1 MVPVGACLG
10 LSAVLFAIGMVGFLG
25 RRNIILM
32 LVSVEIMLN
41 AVNVSLAAFSHR
53 LQDPRGQILALFVIA
68 VAAAESTQGG
78 RQCRESDRAEVVTS
92 ARPLFAVLVPAVGAL
107 LIARTGERRAN
118 LREFWSVAAGVLQA
132 ALVGSMIPDVL
143 AGRAPEWVLFRILP
157 GIELA
162 FRVDGFGLLFGL
174 GASLLWI
181 ATSFYSIGYMR
192 ALGEHAQTRYFACFA
207 LALSAT
213 MGVALSA
220 NLFTLFL
227 FYEALTLV
235 TYPLVGHK
243 ETAEAR
249 AGARKY
255 IIYLLGAAKLLL
267 VAALI
272 LTYNVAGTLEFRKGG
287 ILPVS
292 ELAAEPTLLY
302 VVFALFLFGFAK
314 NAVMPLHSW
323 LPAAM
328 VAPTPVSALLHA
340 VAVVKTG
347 VFATLRVFLY
357 VFGLEAMKRL
367 DADVLA
373 LVVASVTIL
382 LASLLALGQDNL
394 KARLAFSTVSQ
405 LSYIVLGA
413 ALLTPSGILGG
424 VAHITNH
431 AVSKITL
438 FLCAGSIYVSTRKTE
453 ISQMSGLASQMPWT
467 MAAFAVASLSLVGIP
482 PASGF
487 ISKWYLALGS
497 VERGNTWLLGVLLAS
512 SLLNAAYLG
521 PIVFRAYFE
530 EAPDSPHDAVVEVP
544 WMVIPL
550 VLTALAS
557 LLLGVYPDP
566 VLTLAG
572 RVLP

>member
-1 MVPVGACLG
+1 
-10 LSAVLFAIGMVGFLG
+10 
-25 RRNIILM
+25 
-32 LVSVEIMLN
+32 
-41 AVNVSLAAFSHR
+41 
-53 LQDPRGQILALFVIA
+53 
-68 VAAAESTQGG
+68 
-78 RQCRESDRAEVVTS
+78 VVTS
-92 ARPLFAVLVPAVGAL
+92 LNPLFAVLVPAVGAL
-107 LIARTGERRAN
+107 LIAGTGERRAN
-118 LREFWSVAAGVLQA
+118 LREFWSIAAGVLQA
-132 ALVGSMIPDVL
+132 AFVASMIPDVL
-143 AGRAPEWVLFRILP
+143 AGRTPECVLFRILP

-162 FRVDGFGLLFGL
+162 FRTDGFGLLFGL

-192 ALGEHAQTRYFACFA
+192 SLGEHAQTRYFACFA
-207 LALSAT
+207 LALSST

-220 NLFTLFL
+220 NLFTLFV

-272 LTYNVAGTLEFRKGG
+272 LTYNAAGTLEFRKGG
-287 ILPVS
+287 ILPAS
-292 ELAAEPTLLY
+292 ELAAKPTLLY

-347 VFATLRVFLY
+347 VFATLRVILF
-357 VFGLEAMKRL
+357 VFGLDAMRL
-367 DADVLA
+367 LGADTLA

-382 LASLLALGQDNL
+382 LGSLLALGQDNL

-405 LSYIVLGA
+405 LSYIILGA
-413 ALLTPSGILGG
+413 ALLTPNGILGG

-438 FLCAGSIYVSTRKTE
+438 FLCAGSIYVSTHKTE
-453 ISQMSGLASQMPWT
+453 VSQMSGLARRMPWT

-487 ISKWYLALGS
+487 VSKWYLALGS
-497 VERGNTWLLGVLLAS
+497 VQRGSVLLLGVLLVS

-521 PIVFRAYFE
+521 PVVFKAYFE
-530 EAPDSPHDAVVEVP
+530 EAPDLAPDAVFEVP

-566 VLTLAG
+566 VLKLAG

>member
-1 MVPVGACLG
+1 
-10 LSAVLFAIGMVGFLG
+10 
-25 RRNIILM
+25 
-32 LVSVEIMLN
+32 
-41 AVNVSLAAFSHR
+41 
-53 LQDPRGQILALFVIA
+53 
-68 VAAAESTQGG
+68 
-78 RQCRESDRAEVVTS
+78 VVTS
-92 ARPLFAVLVPAVGAL
+92 LNPFLAVLVPVVGAL
-107 LIARTGERRAN
+107 LIAGTGERRAN

-132 ALVGSMIPDVL
+132 GFVASMIPDVL
-143 AGRAPEWVLFRILP
+143 AGRTPECVLFRILP
-157 GIELA
+157 GVELA
-162 FRVDGFGLLFGL
+162 FRTDGFGLLFGL

-192 ALGEHAQTRYFACFA
+192 SLGEHAQTRYFACFA
-207 LALSAT
+207 LSLSAT
-213 MGVALSA
+213 MGVAFSA

-227 FYEALTLV
+227 FYEALTLA

-272 LTYNVAGTLEFRKGG
+272 LTYNAAGTLEFRKGG
-287 ILPVS
+287 ILPAS

-302 VVFALFLFGFAK
+302 IVFALFLFGFAK

-357 VFGLEAMKRL
+357 VFGLDAMRIL
-367 DADVLA
+367 GADTLA
-373 LVVASVTIL
+373 LIVASVTIL
-382 LASLLALGQDNL
+382 LGSLLALGQDNL

-405 LSYIVLGA
+405 LSYIILGA

-424 VAHITNH
+424 VVHITNH

-438 FLCAGSIYVSTRKTE
+438 FLCAGSIYVTTHKTE
-453 ISQMSGLASQMPWT
+453 VSQMSGLARRMPWT

-487 ISKWYLALGS
+487 VSKWYLALGS
-497 VERGNTWLLGVLLAS
+497 VQRGGLWPLGVLLAS
-512 SLLNAAYLG
+512 SLLTAAYLG
-521 PIVFRAYFE
+521 PVVYKAYFE
-530 EAPDSPHDAVVEVP
+530 EAPDLAHDTSVEVP

-566 VLTLAG
+566 VLALAG